1 MQRCTPDDNGQKA
14 GGVVV
19 KREEITM
26 FIGLR
31 LPHSL
36 FGTIAQTWH
45 QLMMV
50 YHRQFDHIL
59 PLGKC
64 RQRKKTFVSITALL
78 YRRKE
83 QTEGADTTPSPPTP
97 PAPSPPTPPA
107 PSPPTPPTPS
117 PPTPPA
123 PSPPTPL
130 PQLQRL

>member
-1 MQRCTPDDNGQKA
+1 MQTASINAVLENYATLIEAFHEMQRCTPDDNGQKA

-31 LPHSL
+31 LSHSL

-64 RQRKKTFVSITALL
+64 RQRKKPFISITALL

-83 QTEGADTTPSPPTP
+83 QTEGADTTPP
-97 PAPSPPTPPA
+97 PSPR
-107 PSPPTPPTPS
+107 
-117 PPTPPA
+117 
-123 PSPPTPL
+123 
-130 PQLQRL
+130 LQRL